1 VIDKRKLIRHAVYN
15 SITGCLNSLYF
26 RNRGGYPQINLE
38 GKTRRIHRVLLE
50 LKLGRKLNDD
60 EFAIH
65 KCNNRQCISTAIEH
79 VVKGDRSENVRDAIE
94 RGSHIGFSLTRKP
107 WKL

>member
-1 VIDKRKLIRHAVYN
+1 MIDKRKLIKHAVYN
-15 SITGCLNSLYF
+15 SITGCLISLYS
-26 RNRGGYPQINLE
+26 RNRGGYPQI
-38 GKTRRIHRVLLE
+38 KTQNQMKRIHRVLLE
-50 LKLGRKLNDD
+50 LKLGRQLNND

-65 KCNNRQCISTAIEH
+65 KCNNRRCISTAIEH

-107 WKL
+107 WKI